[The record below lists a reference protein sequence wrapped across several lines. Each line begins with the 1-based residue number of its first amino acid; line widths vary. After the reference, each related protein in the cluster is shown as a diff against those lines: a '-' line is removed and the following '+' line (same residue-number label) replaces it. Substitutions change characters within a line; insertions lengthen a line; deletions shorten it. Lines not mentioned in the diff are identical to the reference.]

1 MTVQAFDGTR
11 LRSHLYKAC
20 QRCGGD
26 LMLDR
31 DVDYGDRHA
40 TISYVCLQCG
50 RHTPL
55 RALLPQATRGVGVPA
70 RAA

>member
-1 MTVQAFDGTR
+1 MTTATITGEAVKT
-11 LRSHLYKAC
+11 HLYKAC

-26 LMLDR
+26 LVLDR
-31 DVDYGDRHA
+31 EEGYGAPDG
-40 TISYVCLQCG
+40 SDYVCLQCG

-55 RALLPQATRGVGVPA
+55 QAFVNARAQATA